1 MSAPDNYISKNLG
14 HTLAQQTSLACPTS
28 TAWVLFNGPKDST
41 QVKIKILH
49 LEYIGT
55 QEGETEEKIDNTK
68 RHSPE
73 YTENTHAE
81 RDCQR
86 QISP

>member
-1 MSAPDNYISKNLG
+1 MGTVQRPSAWSKKN
-14 HTLAQQTSLACPTS
+14 
-28 TAWVLFNGPKDST
+28 TAPGAVL
-41 QVKIKILH
+41 KILPKI
-49 LEYIGT
+49 LPLWRT
-55 QEGETEEKIDNTK
+55 QEGETEEEKLDDTK

-73 YTENTHAE
+73 YTEDTHAE